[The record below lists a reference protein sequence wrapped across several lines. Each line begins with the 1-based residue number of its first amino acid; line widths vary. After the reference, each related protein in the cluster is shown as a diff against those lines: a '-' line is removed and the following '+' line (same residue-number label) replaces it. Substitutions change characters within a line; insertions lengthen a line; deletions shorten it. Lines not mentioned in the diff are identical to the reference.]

1 MNLKAMAAVILEQGF
16 DPKKDAVNDF
26 DNLPDGEY
34 DAILTNVSWQGP
46 NDNGTEWLSFEF
58 EVLNE
63 GYENRK
69 YFGNIFFSN
78 EKMMELNLKRAMKTA
93 AVLGVD
99 LTIEDFEDE
108 TTLVETLKEGVGN
121 QCVIELKTNKKGTF
135 QNWEAN
141 EDDTDAFTVEDDDM
155 PF

>member
-1 MNLKAMAAVILEQGF
+1 MNLKEMAAEILNQGF
-16 DPKKDAVNDF
+16 DPRKDKVGGDF
-26 DNLPDGEY
+26 DDLPDGLY
-34 DAILTNVSWQGP
+34 DMILTDVKWQGP

-78 EKMMELNLKRAMKTA
+78 EKMLQLNLKRAMKTA
-93 AVLGVD
+93 AVLDVD
-99 LTIEDFEDE
+99 VTIEDFED
-108 TTLVETLKEGVGN
+108 TDVLVETLKNGMGN
-121 QCVIELKTNKKGTF
+121 QCMVELKTNKKGTF
-135 QNWEAN
+135 QNWDAMEEA
-141 EDDTDAFTVEDDDM
+141 